1 MYIPKHFK
9 LNEKEGIYKII
20 EENSFATLF
29 SLLEGNP
36 FATHLPLALDRAEEV
51 LIGHVARQNPQWK
64 DMQHQQVLA
73 VFHGPHSYISPS
85 WYETNTAVPTWN
97 YTAVHVYGEAEMI
110 ESEQELMKSLQD
122 LVDTYEKP
130 DSSYELDKADP
141 AYIKGL
147 SKGIVGFRIK
157 ITKMEGKS
165 KLSQNHSIKRRE
177 TVIEQLEQLKSE
189 NAKHIARLMKETIV
203 NDSES

>member
-29 SLLEGNP
+29 SLLDGIP

>member
-29 SLLEGNP
+29 SLLEGIP
-36 FATHLPLALDRAEEV
+36 FATHLPLALDRVEEV

>member
-29 SLLEGNP
+29 SLLDGIP

-177 TVIEQLEQLKSE
+177 TVIEQLEQLKGE